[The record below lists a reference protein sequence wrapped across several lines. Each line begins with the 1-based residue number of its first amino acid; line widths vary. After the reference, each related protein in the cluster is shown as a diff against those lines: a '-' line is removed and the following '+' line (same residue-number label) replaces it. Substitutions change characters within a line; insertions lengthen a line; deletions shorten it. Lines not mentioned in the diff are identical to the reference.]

1 MVVGRIGDSAAG
13 ISGDPVVGDCGD
25 AVVGG
30 CGAPAGGDCGGGAAG
45 GDCGDP
51 VNCSA
56 DARRTVVQSR
66 STSYNKVPYTLLH
79 PL

>member
-1 MVVGRIGDSAAG
+1 MLVGRIGDAIGGVLGESL
-13 ISGDPVVGDCGD
+13 SGT
-25 AVVGG
+25 
-30 CGAPAGGDCGGGAAG
+30 CGASVGGDCGVSVGGACAVPGG

-56 DARRTVVQSR
+56 AARRRVVQSR

-79 PL
+79 PQ

>member
-1 MVVGRIGDSAAG
+1 MLVGRIGDSVGGVLGESLSATGVA
-13 ISGDPVVGDCGD
+13 SVVGACGFS
-25 AVVGG
+25 VVGG
-30 CGAPAGGDCGGGAAG
+30 GDVPGG

-56 DARRTVVQSR
+56 AARRRVVQSR

-79 PL
+79 PQ